1 MVHAKFA
8 LHHLFVCMLLCMYE
22 KWWKKD
28 VQQVKEEED
37 ESGVVGRI
45 ISCCAF
51 FAFLHWVKCNAVK
64 KKSATK
70 KLSLQISL

>member
-8 LHHLFVCMLLCMYE
+8 LHHLFVCMLLCMRNGG
-22 KWWKKD
+22 KKD